1 MNQNNKKY
9 PTYNHK
15 GKGKLIVTKEVK
27 KKIDQLHSEIGNTE
41 WCGFI
46 FYEKIAGSIS
56 DPDTYV
62 AKTTDVYLMGIG
74 THSYTESENHSD
86 DILNMVDRVPA
97 YMENR
102 YGLIHTHHTMD
113 TFFSGTDIQELH
125 DNAANYSYY
134 LSLIVNFK
142 EDYSAK
148 IAKLVEVKGASFDL
162 DEEDEETVSMEFPVE
177 HILMQF
183 DLDVIIEGVKCD
195 DEIITERIAEINKR
209 KEEEKKAKLVKT
221 KIKTGTFTDPEDN
234 KWFNTYHNQ
243 HSLWDPAM
251 YDVTQKDAEDFLCS
265 LYIDPFVIN
274 TQFGTSPT
282 LEACVKQENIPP
294 LTSEIIAGEAID
306 FFSADKARTGLLKTA
321 EVTRKHMT
329 FIGDNMSQMYDL
341 ITEAAESFNQN
352 NEYSL

>member
-1 MNQNNKKY
+1 
-9 PTYNHK
+9 
-15 GKGKLIVTKEVK
+15 
-27 KKIDQLHSEIGNTE
+27 
-41 WCGFI
+41 
-46 FYEKIAGSIS
+46 
-56 DPDTYV
+56 
-62 AKTTDVYLMGIG
+62 MGIG

-134 LSLIVNFK
+134 LSLIVNIK
-142 EDYSAK
+142 EKYSAK

-162 DEEDEETVSMEFPVE
+162 DEEDEETVSMELPVE

-183 DLDVIIEGVKCD
+183 DLDVIIEEDAECNDK
-195 DEIITERIAEINKR
+195 IITERIAEINKR
-209 KEEEKKAKLVKT
+209 KEEEKAKF
-221 KIKTGTFTDPEDN
+221 IKSKMKVTSHSDVEDN
-234 KWFNTYHNQ
+234 KWFNAYRQ
-243 HSLWDPAM
+243 QSLWDPAM
-251 YDVTQKDAEDFLCS
+251 YDVTQNDAEDFLCS
-265 LYIDPFVIN
+265 LYIDPFVVN
-274 TQFGTSPT
+274 TQFGTFPT
-282 LEACVKQENIPP
+282 LEACVKQEEIPP
-294 LTSEIIAGEAID
+294 LTSEIIADEAID
-306 FFSADKARTGLLKTA
+306 FFGADKARTGLLKTA

>member
-1 MNQNNKKY
+1 
-9 PTYNHK
+9 
-15 GKGKLIVTKEVK
+15 
-27 KKIDQLHSEIGNTE
+27 
-41 WCGFI
+41 
-46 FYEKIAGSIS
+46 
-56 DPDTYV
+56 
-62 AKTTDVYLMGIG
+62 MGIG

-86 DILNMVDRVPA
+86 DIINMVDRVPA

-134 LSLIVNFK
+134 LSLIVNIK
-142 EDYSAK
+142 EKYSAK

-183 DLDVIIEGVKCD
+183 DLDVIIEGAECN
-195 DEIITERIAEINKR
+195 DEIITERIAEIKKR
-209 KEEEKKAKLVKT
+209 KEEGEKARLAKT
-221 KIKTGTFTDPEDN
+221 TIKTGTFTDAEHKKWLN
-234 KWFNTYHNQ
+234 KYHIKALNQ

-251 YDVTQKDAEDFLCS
+251 YDVTQNDAEDFLCS
-265 LYIDPFVIN
+265 LYIDPFITGEAVVN

-282 LEACVKQENIPP
+282 LETCVKQEEIPP

-306 FFSADKARTGLLKTA
+306 FFGADKARTGLLKTA
-321 EVTRKHMT
+321 EVARKNMT